1 MLSVAIVECGD
12 EYMETLKPCPFCG
25 EPQGY
30 TVDNYGWCTTTHEC
44 DFIEKVSFP
53 SYDDMVNSWNE
64 RSNG

>member
-1 MLSVAIVECGD
+1 
-12 EYMETLKPCPFCG
+12 METLKPCPFCG
-25 EPQGY
+25 EPQEY
-30 TVDNYGWCTTTHEC
+30 TVDNYGWYTTTHEC